1 MLTTKQR
8 RHRDTIKTRKWPA
21 RCFLSEA
28 ECSNPVGTPRAP
40 LVRSVSLIFYKK
52 ITCLSY
58 VVIKNDSH
66 FWRVYFWIFRVP
78 LSRSPSNLYA
88 LTVGKKKFP
97 RRQKFEGER
106 ERGTQ
111 SNYKPP
117 KMVILDFNVLVSIFM
132 TTYGR
137 GQNFAR
143 IPPFIRKSM
152 KILNIRP
159 WLRPIWGRPQRH
171 ILPQI
176 DTWAYMS

>member
-1 MLTTKQR
+1 MN
-8 RHRDTIKTRKWPA
+8 IP
-21 RCFLSEA
+21 C
-28 ECSNPVGTPRAP
+28 AP
-40 LVRSVSLIFYKK
+40 LALSLKLV
-52 ITCLSY
+52 CA
-58 VVIKNDSH
+58 NR
-66 FWRVYFWIFRVP
+66 W
-78 LSRSPSNLYA
+78 
-88 LTVGKKKFP
+88 KKKFQ

-159 WLRPIWGRPQRH
+159 
-171 ILPQI
+171 
-176 DTWAYMS
+176 